1 MNSLNA
7 TVLMAPALNPSRAE
21 SGVGLQPSYEAWVI
35 YNFLSLCMAYVG
47 GPGQVLVHM
56 EGQETI
62 QGSIRSQSA
71 ARGVRITVDDCSRWE
86 TNRRVISVEN
96 WDMDGSIARRRSAVS
111 AKDTGIQFVIAC

>member
-1 MNSLNA
+1 VNSLNA

-56 EGQETI
+56 EGHNIKVGCSHHSSHSHE
-62 QGSIRSQSA
+62 SSNLA
-71 ARGVRITVDDCSRWE
+71 ACL
-86 TNRRVISVEN
+86 
-96 WDMDGSIARRRSAVS
+96 ARRALDHG
-111 AKDTGIQFVIAC
+111 KT